1 MGEDQIISPNSMKL
15 NLKLSNNIDDEDGE
29 EDEDDINEDRPL

>member
-1 MGEDQIISPNSMKL
+1 MKM
-15 NLKLSNNIDDEDGE
+15 NLQLSNNIDDEDGE

>member
-15 NLKLSNNIDDEDGE
+15 NLQLSNKIDDEDGE